1 MTDAFVENLGLL
13 AVIIMV
19 VSYALERVGS
29 IFVAIFALGCVLA
42 ATYAYLIDSLP
53 FLIAEGIWALIA
65 MRRWWRTRRAEH
77 ASGV

>member
-1 MTDAFVENLGLL
+1 MPEQFVENLGLL

-53 FLIAEGIWALIA
+53 FLIAEGIWAVVA
-65 MRRWWRTRRAEH
+65 ARRWWRARRAEH
-77 ASGV
+77 AAGA